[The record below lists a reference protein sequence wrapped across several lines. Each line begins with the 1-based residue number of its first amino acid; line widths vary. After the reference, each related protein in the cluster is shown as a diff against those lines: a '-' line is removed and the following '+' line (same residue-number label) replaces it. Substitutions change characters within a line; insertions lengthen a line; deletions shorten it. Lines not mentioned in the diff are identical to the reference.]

1 MEMYVIMLLF
11 SVGSCGTNF
20 ITTKGSACIN
30 GKYDKMN
37 TAVNEDTMVIRISDF
52 TQSFN
57 N

>member
-1 MEMYVIMLLF
+1 MYVIMLLF